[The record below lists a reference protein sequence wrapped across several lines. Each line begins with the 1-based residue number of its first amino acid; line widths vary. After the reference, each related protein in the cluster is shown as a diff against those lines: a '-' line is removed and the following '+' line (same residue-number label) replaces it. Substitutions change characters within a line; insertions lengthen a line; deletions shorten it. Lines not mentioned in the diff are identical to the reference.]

1 MRNTNKNRYKQQK
14 KKQNLLL
21 ASVVGGAIVLSVI
34 LLMNADK
41 KKNYDGTFHE
51 SDQSDTITYG
61 GKEYRYNE
69 HLSNFLFLGVDTRE
83 KVSEYETGEETGRA
97 DAVFLLVYD
106 RMERSLQTILIPRD
120 TMTQIEVLNPLGDSL
135 GLSEDHINLQY
146 AMGDGKHTSCRLM
159 KDAVSRLLF
168 DIPIQGYCSMN
179 MDGIVPLTDALG
191 GVTVTVPDDSL
202 AQVNPEF
209 QAGAQVVIDGANVE
223 NFVRYRD
230 TDVSQSA
237 MVRMNRQKVFL
248 QEYTKKAREMAAQ
261 DQSLITHLY
270 ESVQDYLVSNID
282 VEYFARLLSASSGD
296 AAIITIPGDGI
307 AGEIYDEY
315 HVDDDQL
322 YEMVIQIFYKEVQ
335 E

>member
-1 MRNTNKNRYKQQK
+1 MRNTNNNRQKGQK
-14 KKQNLLL
+14 KKQIIYLASIVMIIIAVLILLL
-21 ASVVGGAIVLSVI
+21 LRAE
-34 LLMNADK
+34 K
-41 KKNYDGTFHE
+41 KEHYDGTFYE
-51 SDQSDTITYG
+51 NEQSDTISYG

-69 HLSNFLFLGVDTRE
+69 HLSNFLFIGVDTRE
-83 KVSEYETGEETGRA
+83 KVSEYEIREGAGRA
-97 DAVFLLVYD
+97 DAVFLLVYN
-106 RMERSLQTILIPRD
+106 RKEKSLQTILIPRD

-202 AQVNPEF
+202 AEVDPEF
-209 QAGAQVVIDGANVE
+209 QPGAQVVIDGENVE
-223 NFVRYRD
+223 TFVRYRD
-230 TDVSQSA
+230 TEQSQSA

-248 QEYTKKAREMAAQ
+248 QEYAKKAREMAVE
-261 DQSLITHLY
+261 DYSLVTRLY
-270 ESVQDYLVSNID
+270 DSVQDYLVSNID
-282 VEYFARLLSASSGD
+282 IDYFAKLLSASSED
-296 AAIITIPGDGI
+296 TEIITIPGEGI
-307 AGEIYDEY
+307 TGEIYDEY

-322 YEMVIQIFYKEVQ
+322 YEMVIQIFYEEVQ
-335 E
+335 G